1 MLRLACMN
9 TISDMLQPDRV
20 PKQAGVSCRLGRILN
35 GLTEEDMKAVERA
48 LNDTDTYP
56 GTYIAQVLRGQGHQI
71 SEHSVRR
78 HRRGACQCGFTA

>member
-1 MLRLACMN
+1 
-9 TISDMLQPDRV
+9 
-20 PKQAGVSCRLGRILN
+20 
-35 GLTEEDMKAVERA
+35 MKAVERA